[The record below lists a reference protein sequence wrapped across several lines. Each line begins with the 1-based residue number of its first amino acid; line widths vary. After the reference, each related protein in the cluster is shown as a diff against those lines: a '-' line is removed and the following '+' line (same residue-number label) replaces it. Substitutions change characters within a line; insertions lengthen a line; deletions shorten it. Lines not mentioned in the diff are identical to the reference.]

1 MKLKGILISN
11 SKTFEGAFRHA
22 KREEC
27 INSVVDKSRK
37 RVAAMSFASKKTEG
51 WRNSSQTDK
60 KVFASNEMN

>member
-1 MKLKGILISN
+1 MKK
-11 SKTFEGAFRHA
+11 

-27 INSVVDKSRK
+27 INSLVDKSRK

>member
-1 MKLKGILISN
+1 MLLSN

-22 KREEC
+22 KREEHN
-27 INSVVDKSRK
+27 NSVVDKSRK
-37 RVAAMSFASKKTEG
+37 RVAAMSCEPKKTEG